1 MKRLLNTLYVTT
13 QGAWLKKDGANIV
26 VENEGAEIGRAPLHM
41 LGSVICF
48 GRVGVSTPILG
59 ECAKL
64 GIAVT
69 FLTEHGRFQARLVG
83 PKSGNVLLRRAQHKS
98 TSDQECALSVARSVI
113 AAKIANQRNALG
125 RVMRDYGKNM
135 SGTDKAKL
143 KSARR
148 LLKIAA
154 RKSLVCEQIDTLRG
168 IEGDSAATYFA
179 CFNLLL
185 RRKEPELVFQGRNR
199 RPPRDAVNAVL
210 SFLYVIVMHDCRS
223 GLESVGLDC
232 QMGFLHRDRP
242 GRASLA
248 LDLLEEFRTPIAE
261 RVCLTLFNRKQLNP
275 SDFSFEPNGAVLL
288 KDGARKT
295 VLVALQERKR
305 TELVHPFLQ
314 DKVPIGLIPL
324 LQAQL
329 LARHLR
335 GDLDGY
341 PSFFWR

>member
-26 VENEGAEIGRAPLHM
+26 VESDGLETGRAPLHM
-41 LGSVICF
+41 LGSVVCF
-48 GRVGVSTPILG
+48 GRIGVSTPLLG

-69 FLTEHGRFQARLVG
+69 FLSEYGRFQARLVG
-83 PKSGNVLLRRAQHKS
+83 PQSGNVLLRRAQHHS
-98 TSDQECALSVARSVI
+98 TKNTAAAFPVARAIV
-113 AAKIANQRNALG
+113 AAKISNQRNVLG
-125 RVMRDYGKNM
+125 RAIRDHHKKLGN
-135 SGTDKAKL
+135 DNLARL

-148 LLKIAA
+148 MLEIAA
-154 RKSLVCEQIDTLRG
+154 RKSLTCENIDRLRG
-168 IEGDSAATYFA
+168 IEGESAAIYFN

-185 RRKEPELVFQGRNR
+185 RRKEPEFRFAGRNR

-210 SFLYVIVMHDCRS
+210 SFLYMIVMHDCQS
-223 GLESVGLDC
+223 GLETVGLDC

-248 LDLLEEFRTPIAE
+248 LDLLEEFRSPVAE

-275 SDFSFEPNGAVLL
+275 ADFTYQPNGAVLL
-288 KDGARKT
+288 KDDARKT
-295 VLVALQERKR
+295 VLIALQERKR

-314 DKVPIGLIPL
+314 ERMPIGLIPL
-324 LQAQL
+324 IQAQL

-335 GDLDGY
+335 GDIDGY
-341 PSFFWR
+341 PAFFWS